1 MESRVKMNRDIY
13 MKSLRAR
20 LSKLPRE
27 DLEMAMDYFRE
38 YFEEAGPENEAQ
50 AIEDLG
56 TPRQAADQIIMDLA
70 VKNSEEFP
78 KAEVKRSFS
87 AVWIG
92 ILAVFA
98 APIALPL
105 AFALVAV
112 AGSLGLAV
120 VLVMASLVIAGA
132 AVTAGGVVSVILGA
146 VMIFQSPANAV
157 ATMGAGFFCTGIGL
171 LVCPATVALTKKCM
185 QLFVKLF
192 AGMIKGLTKHKKGG
206 DGNNEEKQ

>member
-78 KAEVKRSFS
+78 KAEVKRSFT

-112 AGSLGLAV
+112 AGSLGLAA
-120 VLVMASLVIAGA
+120 VLVMASLVLAGA
-132 AVTAGGVVSVILGA
+132 AVTAGGVVSVILGT

-171 LVCPATVALTKKCM
+171 LACPAAVALTKKCM

-192 AGMIKGLTKHKKGG
+192 AGMIKGFIKHKKGG